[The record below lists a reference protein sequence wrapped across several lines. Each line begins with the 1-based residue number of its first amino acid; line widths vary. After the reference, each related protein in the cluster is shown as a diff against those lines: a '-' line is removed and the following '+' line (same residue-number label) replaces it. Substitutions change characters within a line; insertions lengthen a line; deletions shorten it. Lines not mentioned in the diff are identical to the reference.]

1 MDLKIQKQNIEAIS
15 KQRNL
20 FLGLSI
26 ASILSSLFLSFKIST
41 MEQKII
47 LVPGINREMA
57 ISKTGVSRNYL
68 EEMSTMLLSLLLD
81 LDFDSMNWKRE
92 RLFEYVS
99 TSDPAYLK
107 NLAAYFVKV
116 KEQYQIFNL
125 STHFGCKKL
134 KVDSKKMQVI
144 ASGILASHFGAEGFE
159 KKTVHYRL
167 NFEWLGGKLLLK
179 EFNLLSEEELEE
191 IEQLEAS
198 KAA

>member
-1 MDLKIQKQNIEAIS
+1 MDLKIQKQNIEAIG

-26 ASILSSLFLSFKIST
+26 AGILSSLFLSFKIST
-41 MEQKII
+41 MEQKTI
-47 LVPGINREMA
+47 LVPGINRQMA

-107 NLAAYFVKV
+107 NLAAYFAKV

-134 KVDSKKMQVI
+134 KIDSKKMQVI

-159 KKTVHYRL
+159 KKIVHYRL

-191 IEQLEAS
+191 IEQLEANE
-198 KAA
+198 AA